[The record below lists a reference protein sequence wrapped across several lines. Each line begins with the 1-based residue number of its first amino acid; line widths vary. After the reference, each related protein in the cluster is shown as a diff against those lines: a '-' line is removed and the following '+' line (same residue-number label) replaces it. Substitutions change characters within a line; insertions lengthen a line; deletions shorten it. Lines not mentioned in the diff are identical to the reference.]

1 MILKSL
7 REKSEEF
14 IRKTNDQMSR
24 LPPVLRIILGVVCL
38 IVGLLAVV
46 TPLTPGGW
54 LTVVGI
60 EALGL
65 RAFFTKRFKK

>member
-1 MILKSL
+1 MILKRL
-7 REKSEEF
+7 LETNKKF
-14 IRKTNDQMSR
+14 IQKMNFHMNR
-24 LPPVLRIILGVVCL
+24 LPPVLRIILGVICL
-38 IVGLLAVV
+38 VVGILALV